1 MVLREILR
9 MWFNFLYFSFLAASM
24 AYGSSWAR
32 DKNPSWSCDLCHSC
46 SNPASL
52 THCTGPG
59 IEQVLPQRQ
68 VGSLTHVPE
77 RERPRMWF

>member
-32 DKNPSWSCDLCHSC
+32 DKIQAGAVIYATAAATLH
-46 SNPASL
+46 
-52 THCTGPG
+52 
-59 IEQVLPQRQ
+59 R
-68 VGSLTHVPE
+68 
-77 RERPRMWF
+77 